1 MAIKRCDR
9 VHGNQHFGF
18 VSRMRITMSNAL
30 PRDGGETPPH
40 PLWRMSTGCD
50 IDTLIGRYVHDW
62 TLGESQ
68 TVTLAVPKMGA

>member
-1 MAIKRCDR
+1 
-9 VHGNQHFGF
+9 
-18 VSRMRITMSNAL
+18 MRITMSNDIL
-30 PRDGGETPPH
+30 RDGRETARH

-68 TVTLAVPKMGA
+68 DVTHAVPKLGAW